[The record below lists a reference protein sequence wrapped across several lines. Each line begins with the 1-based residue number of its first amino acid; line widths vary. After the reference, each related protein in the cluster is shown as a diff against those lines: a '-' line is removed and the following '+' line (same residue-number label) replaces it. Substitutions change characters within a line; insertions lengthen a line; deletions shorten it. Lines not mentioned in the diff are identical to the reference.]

1 MYVTNHEPIKPA
13 ALSHLHA
20 GESRA
25 VVREDATTNGAH
37 AEATRLTHDT
47 VEISTAVR
55 DVQRVEHVLR
65 GSPEI
70 REHRVSFATQAV
82 TSGLL
87 NLNGED
93 LASSLLADPLHT
105 AMASL

>member
-1 MYVTNHEPIKPA
+1 MYVTNHEPIKPT

-37 AEATRLTHDT
+37 AEAIRLTHDT
-47 VEISTAVR
+47 VELSTAVR

-65 GSPEI
+65 DSPEI
-70 REHRVSFATQAV
+70 REHRVFSATQAV
-82 TSGLL
+82 MSGTL
-87 NLNGED
+87 NLHGKD

-105 AMASL
+105 VMVSV